1 MTNIFRI
8 DSPFM
13 RIMTKL
19 FDMISL
25 NLVFLICCLPV
36 VTIGAS
42 CTALHTVVLK
52 TAAGE
57 EPEEPYAVKCFVEA
71 FRKNFKQS
79 TVSWI
84 IMLIAGIFLYVDS
97 LMAAQMGTGELF
109 VKLLLGIAS
118 VLYFLVA
125 LYIFPIQARYDN
137 TIHANLKN
145 ALLLAVRHFPKTILL
160 ALTVI
165 VPAGLLLYGS
175 TEIFAMMIV
184 FILLFGASV
193 IAGIQ
198 ARIIWKIFRNYE
210 ENGS

>member
-25 NLVFLICCLPV
+25 NLVFLLCCLPV
-36 VTIGAS
+36 ITIGAS

-57 EPEEPYAVKCFVEA
+57 EPYAVKSFFEA

-84 IMLIAGIFLYVDS
+84 IMLIAGILLYVDS
-97 LMAAQMGTGELF
+97 LMATQMGTGGLF
-109 VKLLLGIAS
+109 MKLLLGIAS

-160 ALTVI
+160 AFTVI
-165 VPAGLLLYGS
+165 VPTGLLLYGS
-175 TEIFAMMIV
+175 IEVFVLMIV
-184 FILLFGASV
+184 FSLLVGASV

-198 ARIIWKIFRNYE
+198 DRIIWKIFRNYE
-210 ENGS
+210 EDDS

>member
-25 NLVFLICCLPV
+25 NLVLLLCCLPV
-36 VTIGAS
+36 ITIGAS

-57 EPEEPYAVKCFVEA
+57 EPYAVKSFFEA

-84 IMLIAGIFLYVDS
+84 IMLIAGILLYVDS
-97 LMAAQMGTGELF
+97 LMATQMGTGGLF
-109 VKLLLGIAS
+109 MKLLLGIAS

-160 ALTVI
+160 AFTVI
-165 VPAGLLLYGS
+165 VPTGLLLYGS
-175 TEIFAMMIV
+175 IEVFVLMIV
-184 FILLFGASV
+184 FSLLVGASV

-198 ARIIWKIFRNYE
+198 DRIIWKIFRNYE
-210 ENGS
+210 EDDS